1 MNGRDHDRDHERW
14 QDDAAAYA
22 LGALDP
28 AETAEFE
35 RHLEGCERCQAGIRW
50 LMPAVNALPEAAEP
64 AKPSASLRASIL
76 GEVRRDAAEHA
87 RAVGTA
93 HGAEAGG
100 WRRRLGNLLGGS
112 GSRPIG
118 LRPLAGLAAIALV
131 AVVAGY
137 AIGTGG
143 SEESG
148 GGSTIVSR
156 ENGITVKMVGE
167 GDSGTLQLANVPQ
180 LPDDRVLEAWVQR
193 DGEVEAVRALF
204 VPDRQGRASTQLPDM
219 TGVEVVMVT
228 SEPKGGSEAP
238 TSSPIVTLSVP
249 G

>member
-1 MNGRDHDRDHERW
+1 MNDRDHDRDHERW

-22 LGALDP
+22 LGALEP

-35 RHLEGCERCQAGIRW
+35 RHLEGCERCQAEIRW

-64 AKPSASLRASIL
+64 VKPSASLRASIL

-87 RAVGTA
+87 RA
-93 HGAEAGG
+93 AGSHDAATRG
-100 WRRRLGNLLGGS
+100 WRRRLGDLLGGS

-118 LRPLAGLAAIALV
+118 LRPLAALAAIALV

-143 SEESG
+143 SDESG

-156 ENGITVKMVGE
+156 ENGIAVKMVGE

-193 DGEVEAVRALF
+193 DGEVEAVQALF
-204 VPDRQGRASTQLPDM
+204 VPDREGRASTQLPDM

>member
-1 MNGRDHDRDHERW
+1 MNGREHDRDHEHW

-28 AETAEFE
+28 GETAEFE
-35 RHLEGCERCQAGIRW
+35 RHLESCERCQAEIRW
-50 LMPAVNALPEAAEP
+50 LTPAVDALLAAAQPLKPPP
-64 AKPSASLRASIL
+64 ALRTKIL
-76 GEVRRDAAEHA
+76 GEARRDAAEQA
-87 RAVGTA
+87 RV
-93 HGAEAGG
+93 AGSAAAAG
-100 WRRRLGNLLGGS
+100 WRRRLGDLLGGS

-143 SEESG
+143 SGESG
-148 GGSTIVSR
+148 GDSTIVSR
-156 ENGITVKMVGE
+156 ENGIAVKMVGE
-167 GDSGTLQLANVPQ
+167 GDAGTLQLANVPQ
-180 LPDDRVLEAWVQR
+180 LPDGRVLQAWVQR

-204 VPDRQGRASTQLPDM
+204 VPDREGRASTQLPEM

-228 SEPKGGSEAP
+228 AEPKGGSEAP
-238 TSSPIVTLSVP
+238 TSAPIVTLSVP

>member
-28 AETAEFE
+28 GETAEFE
-35 RHLEGCERCQAGIRW
+35 RHLEGCERCQAEIRW
-50 LMPAVNALPEAAEP
+50 LMPAVNALPEAAEQV
-64 AKPSASLRASIL
+64 KPSASLRASIL

-87 RAVGTA
+87 RAAGS
-93 HGAEAGG
+93 HGADVPG
-100 WRRRLGNLLGGS
+100 WRRRLGDLLGGS

-143 SEESG
+143 SDESS
-148 GGSTIVSR
+148 GSTIVSR

-204 VPDRQGRASTQLPDM
+204 VPDREGRASTQLPDM

-238 TSSPIVTLSVP
+238 TSAPIVTLPIP

>member
-1 MNGRDHDRDHERW
+1 MNGREHDRDHERW

-28 AETAEFE
+28 GETAEFE
-35 RHLEGCERCQAGIRW
+35 RHLQGCERCRAGIRW
-50 LMPAVNALPEAAEP
+50 LTPAVNALPEAAEP
-64 AKPSASLRASIL
+64 IKPPASLRAKVL
-76 GEVRRDAAEHA
+76 GEVRRDAADHA
-87 RAVGTA
+87 RAAGR
-93 HGAEAGG
+93 HGATAGG
-100 WRRRLGNLLGGS
+100 WRRRLGDLLGGS
-112 GSRPIG
+112 GSRPIAM
-118 LRPLAGLAAIALV
+118 RPLAGLAAIALV

-143 SEESG
+143 SDESG

-156 ENGITVKMVGE
+156 ENGITAKMVGE
-167 GDSGTLQLANVPQ
+167 GDSGTLRLANVPQ

-204 VPDRQGRASTQLPDM
+204 VPDREGRASTQLPDM
-219 TGVEVVMVT
+219 TDVEAVMVT

-238 TSSPIVTLSVP
+238 TSAPIVTLPVP